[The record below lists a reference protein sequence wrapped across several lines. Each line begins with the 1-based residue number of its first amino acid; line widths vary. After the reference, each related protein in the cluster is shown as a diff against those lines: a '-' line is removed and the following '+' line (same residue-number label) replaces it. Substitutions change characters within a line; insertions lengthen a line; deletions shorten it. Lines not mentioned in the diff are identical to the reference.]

1 MHADNLDFAV
11 RLSKAIAAQ
20 FGKDCEVVVYDL
32 KSCPA
37 EHSIIAIENGHVS
50 GRHPGDGPSHIVL
63 DALKTKNGHA
73 KDRLAFLTKGRNG
86 KILKSSNVYLRDEN
100 GEIIGMLA
108 INFDISLMVAMK
120 HALKDLTKEGPSGSG
135 TSDTTSVTALL
146 DDLIDQSIQLVGKPV
161 ALMNKDDKVRAI
173 RYLNDSGAFLIT
185 KSGPKVCATFGI
197 SKYTLYSYIDAVK
210 NA

>member
-1 MHADNLDFAV
+1 MDNYKRTF
-11 RLSKAIAAQ
+11 
-20 FGKDCEVVVYDL
+20 
-32 KSCPA
+32 
-37 EHSIIAIENGHVS
+37 II
-50 GRHPGDGPSHIVL
+50 
-63 DALKTKNGHA
+63 
-73 KDRLAFLTKGRNG
+73 
-86 KILKSSNVYLRDEN
+86 RDEN

>member
-37 EHSIIAIENGHVS
+37 EHSIVAIENGHVS
-50 GRHPGDGPSHIVL
+50 GRRCGDGPSRLVL
-63 DALKTKNGHA
+63 DALETKNGRA

-108 INFDISLMVAMK
+108 INYDISLMVAMQ
-120 HALKDLTKEGPSGSG
+120 HALKDLTKEGPDEIRRSEM
-135 TSDTTSVTALL
+135 TSVTALL
-146 DDLIDQSIQLVGKPV
+146 DELIDQSIQLVGKPI
-161 ALMNKDDKVRAI
+161 ALMNKSDKVRAI
-173 RYLNDSGAFLIT
+173 RYLKDSGAFLIT
-185 KSGPKVCATFGI
+185 KSGPKVCEIFGI
-197 SKYTLYSYIDAVK
+197 SKYTLYSYIDALK

>member
-37 EHSIIAIENGHVS
+37 EHSIVAIENGHVS
-50 GRHPGDGPSHIVL
+50 GRRCGDGPSRLVL
-63 DALKTKNGHA
+63 DALETKNGRA

-108 INFDISLMVAMK
+108 INYDISLMVAMQ
-120 HALKDLTKEGPSGSG
+120 HALKDLTKEGPDEIRRSEM
-135 TSDTTSVTALL
+135 TSVTALL
-146 DDLIDQSIQLVGKPV
+146 DELIDQSIQLVGKPFQLRLYHSRIHV
-161 ALMNKDDKVRAI
+161 
-173 RYLNDSGAFLIT
+173 FLPIKICIKRT
-185 KSGPKVCATFGI
+185 ASFT
-197 SKYTLYSYIDAVK
+197 
-210 NA
+210 

>member
-37 EHSIIAIENGHVS
+37 EHSIVAIENGHVS
-50 GRHPGDGPSHIVL
+50 GRRCGDGPSRLVL
-63 DALKTKNGHA
+63 DALETKNGRA

-108 INFDISLMVAMK
+108 INYDISLMVAMQ
-120 HALKDLTKEGPSGSG
+120 HALKDLTKEGPDEIRRSEMI
-135 TSDTTSVTALL
+135 SVTALL
-146 DDLIDQSIQLVGKPV
+146 DELIDQSIQLVGKPI
-161 ALMNKDDKVRAI
+161 ALMNKSDKVRAI
-173 RYLNDSGAFLIT
+173 RYLKDSGAFLIT
-185 KSGPKVCATFGI
+185 KSGPKVCEIFGI
-197 SKYTLYSYIDAVK
+197 SKYTLYSYIDALK

>member
-50 GRHPGDGPSHIVL
+50 GRQLGDGPSRIVL
-63 DALKTKNGHA
+63 ETLKTNSGRA
-73 KDRLAFLTKGRNG
+73 RDRLSFLTRGRNG
-86 KILKSSNVYLRDEN
+86 KMLKSSNVYLRDEN

-108 INFDISLMVAMK
+108 INFDISLMVAVN
-120 HALKDLTKEGPSGSG
+120 HALKEGMDGFG
-135 TSDTTSVTALL
+135 KTDTITVTALL

-161 ALMNKDDKVRAI
+161 PLMNKDDKSRAI

-185 KSGPKVCATFGI
+185 KSGLKVCETFKI

-210 NA
+210 MRSQK